1 MLAPANDFDIPKEIR
16 VDMSRFAELIKR
28 DLPNSDFLKA
38 AGLQNVT
45 CERLLNLF
53 ENRFLK
59 KG

>member
-1 MLAPANDFDIPKEIR
+1 
-16 VDMSRFAELIKR
+16 MSRFAELIKG

-53 ENRFLK
+53 ENKFLK